1 MKQDWYISYSL
12 DEVIIA
18 PEAVAASIVAACRR
32 STPGR
37 VAALLQQDNSFTV
50 VCSETDG
57 LLNAAAAI
65 RFVEV
70 TSADRQELTG
80 MLNSRWQGGYHA
92 AGMLSDP
99 SGDGSSRWFL
109 MLQKFTRDQGGENP

>member
-18 PEAVAASIVAACRR
+18 PEAVAASIVASCRR

-37 VAALLQQDNSFTV
+37 VAAILQQGRKFTV
-50 VCSETDG
+50 VCTVTDG
-57 LLNAAAAI
+57 LLQATSDI

-70 TSADRQELTG
+70 ASTDRQELTG
-80 MLNSRWQGGYHA
+80 LLNARWQGGYHA
-92 AGMLSDP
+92 AGMLADTTAE
-99 SGDGSSRWFL
+99 GTERWFL
-109 MLQKFTRDQGGENP
+109 IFQKFTGGDGETL